1 MHTRLDNKSVW
12 HYNRI
17 LDSNKTEKQMAYMNQ
32 ERKAKI
38 ATNLKPILKKYG
50 IKGSLSVRNHS
61 SIVLTLKSGSIDFIE
76 NYIKTDADSNIGRK
90 MDQGQIDYL
99 RKNQAMDVNPY
110 WFQEHFSDVAKEF
123 LTEAMTALKSAD
135 WYDESD
141 AQVDYFNT
149 AYYVDINIGK
159 WDKPYL
165 LEN

>member
-1 MHTRLDNKSVW
+1 
-12 HYNRI
+12 
-17 LDSNKTEKQMAYMNQ
+17 MAYMNQ

-50 IKGSLSVRNHS
+50 VKGSLSVNNHS
-61 SIVLTLKSGSIDFIE
+61 TIVLTLKSGSIYFIE
-76 NYIKTDADSNIGRK
+76 NFIQTDLDKPYGNKMSQDRVDYI
-90 MDQGQIDYL
+90 
-99 RKNQAMDVNPY
+99 RKNNSIDVNPY
-110 WFQEHFSDVAKEF
+110 WFQEHFSGVAKEF

-159 WDKPYL
+159 WDKPYV